1 MPKSVSFSLLVLL
14 LHLVVSPSNGLNV
27 LEVRELKEKKNSP
40 SRENYLDYI
49 RKQQQWIDSLA
60 NSMTLDEKIG
70 QLVVASLPSHQSESE
85 AVQLIQKYY
94 LGGVLL
100 SQNNPSK
107 HVQTINSCQKQSRIP
122 LLVGVNS
129 SIGLAEAVD
138 SVLAF
143 PKPLTIK
150 AIHNE
155 ELIFQTGIE
164 VGRQCRRLG
173 IHFNLGL
180 QDTQLDNSFTSWYA
194 KGMFEKGVLH
204 ILQNYENTIPDDLI
218 GVSFLN
224 HVIKQGVAQKYEK
237 KDILKLF
244 ENHDII
250 ITKNVIESIGQI
262 RQAVAEGKISE
273 REIENKLHNALKA
286 KFATGL
292 FANKTIKLENLVRE
306 LNTAET
312 KAINEKL
319 YEQAITLVKNEDKL
333 IPFMDLDK
341 LSFASIAIGAEED
354 NDFQRFLSK
363 YAPFENYA
371 ITDKNAFDNPQLYN
385 LLCEKVQDKK
395 VVIVGIHNIV
405 SASAKKFIQNLQ
417 ANKQIE
423 VVVAVFGEPFLLQD
437 YQEVDNL
444 ICAYENNSLTQM
456 LLPQLLFG
464 AVSTQAKL
472 PVDVSEKLP
481 KGTGHFVPS
490 LRRLRYTSVPES
502 VGVNSTLLTRI
513 DTIAKMMIDMKAAP
527 GCQVVVARKGAVL
540 FNKNY
545 GYFTYENKQ
554 AVTDN
559 TIYDLASLT
568 KVVATMQAIMYL
580 HEKGKINI
588 QDKAE
593 KHLPELKDTN
603 KGDLV
608 LRDILIHQAGL
619 VQQEPF
625 WWKTMQKKEYKQN
638 YLRNAKSDSFSV
650 QVSDNLFAL
659 SSIQDS
665 IWQWTKNL
673 ALRKQKGANG
683 YGYLYSDIGFYI
695 LKQIAEKYLQQ
706 PLSQFVEN
714 QFYKP
719 LGLSTMTYLPLQ
731 KFPKE
736 RIAPT
741 EEDNHFRK
749 GIVQGH
755 VHDPDAALVGGVAG
769 HAGVFSNANDIA
781 ILAQMHL
788 QNGFYGGR
796 RYYEENTIPFFTE
809 KRQFEAN
816 RRGLGWDKPIRG
828 FGGPSSGYCSPMTYG
843 HTGFTGTCVWIDPKY
858 DLIFIFLTNKSYP
871 HAHNRKLNN
880 ENIRNKI
887 HNTIYQAMEVQDSY
901 VVLEKQ
907 ARVD

>member
-1 MPKSVSFSLLVLL
+1 MLRSVSFSLLVLL

-27 LEVRELKEKKNSP
+27 LEIIELKEKKNNP
-40 SRENYLDYI
+40 LRVNYLDYI
-49 RKQQQWIDSLA
+49 QKQQQWIDSLV
-60 NSMTLDEKIG
+60 NGMTLEEKIG
-70 QLVVASLPSHQSESE
+70 QLFVASVHANQKEVE
-85 AVQLIQKYY
+85 QLIQKYH

-100 SQNNPSK
+100 TKNSPSK
-107 HVQTINSCQKQSRIP
+107 QLQAINIYQEQSRIP
-122 LLVGVNS
+122 LLIGVS
-129 SIGLAEAVD
+129 SSLGLAEAID
-138 SVLAF
+138 SVLTF
-143 PKPLTIK
+143 PKLLTVK
-150 AIHNE
+150 AIQNE
-155 ELIFQTGIE
+155 ELITQTGFE

-180 QDTQLDNSFTSWYA
+180 RNTQPDASFTNWYA
-194 KGMFEKGVLH
+194 KGMSERGVLH
-204 ILQNYENTIPDDLI
+204 ILQNYENAEEDNPI
-218 GVSFLN
+218 GISFLN
-224 HVIKQGVAQKYEK
+224 HAIKQGVAQKYEK
-237 KDILKLF
+237 VDILEIF

-250 ITKNVIESIGQI
+250 ITRNVIESIEQI
-262 RQAVAEGKISE
+262 RKAVAEGKISE
-273 REIENKLHNALKA
+273 RQIENKLHNALKA

-292 FANKTIKLENLVRE
+292 FANKATKLENLVKE

-319 YEQAITLVKNEDKL
+319 YEQAITLVKNENKL
-333 IPFMDLDK
+333 IPFMDLEK
-341 LSFASIAIGAEED
+341 LSFASISIGAEEG

-385 LLCEKVQDKK
+385 TLCEKVQNKK

-417 ANKQIE
+417 ANEQIE
-423 VVVAVFGEPFLLQD
+423 VVVAVFGEPFLLKD

-444 ICAYENNSLTQM
+444 LCAYENNSLTQM

-472 PVDVSEKLP
+472 PIDVSEKLP

-502 VGVNSTLLTRI
+502 VGINSSLLTRI

-527 GCQVVVARKGAVL
+527 GCQVLIARKGAVL
-540 FNKNY
+540 FSKNY
-545 GYFTYENKQ
+545 GYFTYENEQ
-554 AVTDN
+554 AVNDN

-568 KVVATMQAIMYL
+568 KVVATMQAVMYL
-580 HEKGKINI
+580 HEKGKISI
-588 QDKAE
+588 QDKVE
-593 KHLPELKDTN
+593 KHLPELKGTN

-625 WWKTMQKKEYKQN
+625 WWKTMLRKEHKQN
-638 YLRNAKSDSFSV
+638 YLRSVKSDSFNV

-659 SSIQDS
+659 SSIKDS
-665 IWQWTKNL
+665 IWQWTKKL
-673 ALRKQKGANG
+673 PLRKEKTAKG

-695 LKQIAEKYLQQ
+695 LKKIVEKHLQQ
-706 PLSQFVEN
+706 PLNQFVEDK
-714 QFYKP
+714 FYKP

-736 RIAPT
+736 QIAPT
-741 EEDNHFRK
+741 EEDSHFRK

-755 VHDPDAALVGGVAG
+755 VHDPDAALAGGVAG
-769 HAGVFSNANDIA
+769 HAGVFSNANDVA

-788 QNGFYGGR
+788 QNGFYGGKK
-796 RYYEENTIPFFTE
+796 YYEESTIPFFTE
-809 KRQFEAN
+809 KRQLETN

-880 ENIRNKI
+880 ENIRNKM
-887 HNTIYQAMEVQDSY
+887 HNTVYQAMEVQDSY

-907 ARVD
+907 GRVD